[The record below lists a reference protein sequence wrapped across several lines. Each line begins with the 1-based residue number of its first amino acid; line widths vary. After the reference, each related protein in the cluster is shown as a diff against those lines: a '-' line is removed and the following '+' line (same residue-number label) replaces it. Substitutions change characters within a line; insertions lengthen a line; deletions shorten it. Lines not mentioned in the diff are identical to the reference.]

1 MEIMDKYLELK
12 NFVNAKRLEKKTL
25 GFCVLNFDVL
35 NVNTIRFLRA
45 KKNEVDF
52 LIVGL
57 EQSAE
62 DIVLAEDKLNILKE
76 MEMIDFVYN
85 ENCEIEKLKEIIKPD
100 FFAKEEVN
108 FKYETYKKIIDKNK
122 NNEN

>member
-62 DIVLAEDKLNILKE
+62 DIVLVEDKLNILKE

-85 ENCEIEKLKEIIKPD
+85 ENCEIEKLKEIIIPD
-100 FFAKEEVN
+100 FFAKEDIN
-108 FKYETYKKIIDKNK
+108 LKYEVYKKIIDKNK
-122 NNEN
+122 INEN

>member
-1 MEIMDKYLELK
+1 MEIMDNYLELK
-12 NFVNAKRLEKKTL
+12 NFVNDKRLQKKTL

-35 NVNTIRFLRA
+35 NVNTIRFLRTA
-45 KKNEVDF
+45 KNESDF

-57 EQSAE
+57 DQSAE
-62 DIVLAEDKLNILKE
+62 DIVSSEDKLNILKE

-85 ENCEIEKLKEIIKPD
+85 GNCEIEKLKEIIQPD
-100 FFAKEEVN
+100 FFAKEDVN
-108 FKYETYKKIIDKNK
+108 FKYEIYKKIIDKNK